1 MPPPG
6 NAMKSNLIQSA
17 QRSTRSATA
26 ALLASLAA
34 PGLGQMYCGRL
45 SRGTIFAASMVLSAL
60 LVPMGLIFRDGEPS
74 LHRALLPAAAYIIIL
89 LACHVDAV
97 LSARGK
103 TDRALKRYNS
113 AWGYA
118 LFALPVLSLH
128 AGALFFSL
136 SFYSLIAVPGD
147 SMAPTFQ
154 SGEIALLG
162 FPPGAG
168 WKPGDAVAFR
178 DRGATAFGRIIAV
191 ADDSVERAKGRI
203 AVNGVPL
210 SLGIY
215 TDRELA
221 RFGTADTESVF
232 YEVSGNRRY
241 PVIQPPEKNDR
252 DWKDIPATTVPKGS
266 VMIAFDNRAS
276 LREPVTSEF
285 SSITGRLEGVIWPA
299 AWRRI
304 FLLPHSRL

>member
-1 MPPPG
+1 
-6 NAMKSNLIQSA
+6 MKSNLIQSA

-45 SRGTIFAASMVLSAL
+45 SRGTVFAASLVLSAL
-60 LVPMGLIFRDGEPS
+60 LVPMGLVLREGEPS

-89 LACHVDAV
+89 LACHADVF

-103 TDRALKRYNS
+103 PDRTLKRYNS

-118 LFALPVLSLH
+118 LFALPVFSLL

-147 SMAPTFQ
+147 SMAPSFQ
-154 SGEIALLG
+154 PGEIALLG

-168 WKPGDAVAFR
+168 WKPGDAVVFR
-178 DRGATAFGRIIAV
+178 ERGTMTFGRIIAV
-191 ADDSVERAKGRI
+191 ADDRVERAKGRM

-215 TDRELA
+215 NDPELA
-221 RFGTADTESVF
+221 RFGTADAESVF
-232 YEVSGNRRY
+232 YEVNGNRRY
-241 PVIQPPEKNDR
+241 PVIQPPEKSDR
-252 DWKDIPATTVPKGS
+252 DWKDIPAATVPKGS

-276 LREPVTSEF
+276 LREPVTAEM

-299 AWRRI
+299 TWRRI